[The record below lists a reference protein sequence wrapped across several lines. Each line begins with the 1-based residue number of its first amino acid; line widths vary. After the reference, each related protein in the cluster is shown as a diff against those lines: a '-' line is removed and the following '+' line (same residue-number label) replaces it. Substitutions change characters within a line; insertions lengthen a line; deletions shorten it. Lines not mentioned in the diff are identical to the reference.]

1 MLNYQTLSIDYGKHE
16 LSMLNSMEK
25 MVIIPLEEYN
35 ELKVIKSDF
44 TSKLETAKGLVED
57 ELRREKE
64 ESIKSLER
72 QYKSD
77 LERIVEVEVEIARNK
92 ASDSYARTYNTL
104 TDRIRKLDADVEKAD
119 SRLFLV
125 GAICFIIGMFLASAA
140 GCVH

>member
-1 MLNYQTLSIDYGKHE
+1 MIAD
-16 LSMLNSMEK
+16 
-25 MVIIPLEEYN
+25 
-35 ELKVIKSDF
+35 
-44 TSKLETAKGLVED
+44 
-57 ELRREKE
+57 LRREKE

-104 TDRIRKLDADVEKAD
+104 TDRIIKLDADVEKAD